1 MKLSAYSRLKR
12 LLKQQQLSVP
22 ELHRRLRSGGFRVNI
37 KSLYHLSDEDQPVQR
52 LDMRVAGAICQVCD
66 VPLSEWIVFEQ
77 DEGRLRTLASD
88 RQERLDLLMAKN
100 SAGELS
106 EAERNEL
113 QTLVREAEELTLANA
128 RLLVDQRHRLARS
141 PSGAGGNAS

>member
-12 LLKQQQLSVP
+12 LLKQQQLSVH
-22 ELHRRLRSGGFRVNI
+22 ELHRRMRSGGFRVNI

-52 LDMRVAGAICQVCD
+52 LDMRVAGAICQVCA

-77 DEGRLRTLASD
+77 DDGSLRIVEPD
-88 RQERLDLLMAKN
+88 RQALLDLLMAKN
-100 SAGELS
+100 SAGQMT

-113 QTLVREAEELTLANA
+113 QTLVREAEEITLANA
-128 RLLVDQRHRLARS
+128 RLLAKQRHRLA
-141 PSGAGGNAS
+141 PPLSGAGGHAP